1 MSFWSIPKLFHV
13 DDENIWNFIDEVF
26 ETLKLIFACIA
37 FHLHALSLV
46 MELDAGLE
54 GHKLILPGVLDVA

>member
-1 MSFWSIPKLFHV
+1 M